1 MHREQLVECL
11 AEVALR
17 VPADRWTDTQVYY
30 RDVIGLQVVEKT
42 DDRVLLKAKRDP
54 FHHTF
59 ALLRSDRPGME
70 RAVWKVLEPGDL
82 DVIAERVGK
91 AGLAS
96 SRLDPN
102 EIAGIKTGLVV
113 IDPGGHKLVFAA
125 EIAGN
130 GLAPEPWRGVSVHYL
145 DHLNL
150 NYSVGLEQAKALFV
164 DILGFNITDTASV
177 GGEVIGLW
185 LRANSLHHDVAIMSG
200 GDFMHHV
207 AFRCLS
213 TDDIRR
219 AADQFADLDYSIDHG
234 PAAHSPQGMYFLYV
248 KDPAGNRNEL
258 FVDEIRNWSNWE
270 IGLWADDDT
279 TGNWPLQTLLARY
292 GPVPQPDFYVTGT

>member
-1 MHREQLVECL
+1 MHREQLIECL

-17 VPADRWTDTQVYY
+17 VPSQNWIDTQTYY
-30 RDVIGLQVVEKT
+30 RDIIGLQVVEQSG
-42 DDRVLLKAKRDP
+42 DRVLLKAKRDP
-54 FHHTF
+54 FHHTV
-59 ALLRSDRPGME
+59 ALHRSDRPGMD

-82 DVIAERVGK
+82 DIIAERVGK
-91 AGLAS
+91 VGLTPS
-96 SRLDPN
+96 PLDPD
-102 EIAGIKTGLVV
+102 EIPGIKAGLVV

-125 EIAGN
+125 EIEGTN
-130 GLAPEPWRGVSVHYL
+130 LAPEPWRGVSVHYL

-150 NYSVGLEQAKALFV
+150 NYSVGLERARALFIDV
-164 DILGFNITDTASV
+164 LGFSLTDTASV

-185 LRANSLHHDVAIMSG
+185 LRAGALHHDVAIMSG

-207 AFRCLS
+207 AFRCVS

-219 AADQFADLDYSIDHG
+219 AADQFADLGYPIDHG

-258 FVDEIRNWSNWE
+258 FVDEIRSWSNWE
-270 IGLWADDDT
+270 IGLWADDDA
-279 TGNWPLQTLLARY
+279 TGKWPLRKLLARF